1 MGHLANF
8 NYMCCSAAKGE
19 KNPNDG
25 NDFEKLTPKPD
36 LVKAI
41 DSALTYC
48 DGVYE
53 SLTDASGM
61 QMIDVTQE
69 NGKQQHVLKISQL
82 LLNVLAGRVRG

>member
-1 MGHLANF
+1 VRTYGQLMGHLANF

-41 DSALTYC
+41 DSALTYATAC
-48 DGVYE
+48 M
-53 SLTDASGM
+53 SRSPTL
-61 QMIDVTQE
+61 QE
-69 NGKQQHVLKISQL
+69 C
-82 LLNVLAGRVRG
+82 R